1 MNITFGL
8 FPPLADDV
16 KKKAR
21 KAGYPER
28 AKADLA
34 RWLATSA

>member
-1 MNITFGL
+1 MF
-8 FPPLADDV
+8 DV

-21 KAGYPER
+21 KEAYTER

-34 RWLATSA
+34 SWLGAAPLQPA